1 VHNNG
6 CVPPLHNGIR
16 AVLFCTAQLNST
28 DPLAALSLLEHRW
41 KSRRQREFISM
52 SAFMATFT

>member
-1 VHNNG
+1 VRNNG

-28 DPLAALSLLEHRW
+28 DPLAALSLLENRW
-41 KSRRQREFISM
+41 KSRRQKEFISM